1 MDSKTI
7 FLHAVHDARSSS
19 FFHHS
24 MPHIFLLPR
33 SRSYIILL
41 SLHAAS
47 ARNELHGQVMQ
58 IWYELMFVILYL
70 EILLSVYFHM
80 MMNFVMFLIILK

>member
-1 MDSKTI
+1 MQKTI
-7 FLHAVHDARSSS
+7 FLHAVHDDRTSS

-24 MPHIFLLPR
+24 MPQIFLLPR
-33 SRSYIILL
+33 SQSYIILL

-58 IWYELMFVILYL
+58 I
-70 EILLSVYFHM
+70 
-80 MMNFVMFLIILK
+80 